1 MTNAAAPQITYI
13 NQLGS
18 IDQERRVLLFLV
30 RLVLCPETQ
39 DSGSRTQYVGRCF
52 FLVEEAEYLFSIC
65 PALNVHINALNFLL
79 LRLAEPLH
87 LYQHANRLQVSDLSS
102 LAN

>member
-1 MTNAAAPQITYI
+1 M
-13 NQLGS
+13 
-18 IDQERRVLLFLV
+18 LLLLV
-30 RLVLCPETQ
+30 KTSSMPR
-39 DSGSRTQYVGRCF
+39 DSGFRIQDTIRWKVFF

-79 LRLAEPLH
+79 LRLAEPLQ